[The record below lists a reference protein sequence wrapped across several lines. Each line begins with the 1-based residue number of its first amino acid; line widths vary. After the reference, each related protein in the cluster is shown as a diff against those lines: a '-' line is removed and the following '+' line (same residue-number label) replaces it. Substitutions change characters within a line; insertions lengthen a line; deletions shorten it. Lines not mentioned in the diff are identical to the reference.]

1 MSDMKLDKSYLLL
14 KNWWGAMDLTN
25 FEKNL
30 LNKNIVTFNQQLF
43 RLKEKKLR
51 IGVFGK
57 AGVGKSSILN
67 SILNENF
74 FNTGILNGST
84 RKIKIKEWNSNQF
97 ISNKIDL
104 VDTPGF
110 DICSLADK
118 QVELINIL
126 ELDLILFVVSGDLNR
141 NEVKAMNLLINNG
154 KKIIIIFNKVDIWQ
168 CSDIENIVTNIK
180 LKLPKDISIPVIFN
194 SNKYDNNKDIN
205 NDLNTYLINIINKI
219 GDSLLIFNTF
229 KLADKLISQIKQ
241 NRLIKRRKD
250 AQSLIGKFAT
260 MKASSVALNP
270 IFCFDIAGSF
280 AFDTFLIKE
289 LSKVYGFQIKSQS
302 AINIFKTIS
311 INNIFLGFTQIGINT
326 LFNIVKKISLL
337 AAPFTN
343 GISLLPYGPVAIT
356 QAGLAVISTKIIGK
370 LAAKEILKKNKIN
383 DLEPFKIIQKIAL
396 EEPDI
401 IDSVKISSYNQEN
414 NDLSL
419 FLP

>member
-25 FEKNL
+25 YEKSL

-141 NEVKAMNLLINNG
+141 NEVKAMNLLIKNG

-194 SNKYDNNKDIN
+194 SSKYYNNNDIN
-205 NDLNTYLINIINKI
+205 NNLNEYLINIINKI

-270 IFCFDIAGSF
+270 ILCFDIAGSF

-356 QAGLAVISTKIIGK
+356 QAGLAVISTKIVGK